1 MSLLGDAIQ
10 TIANDVLAARAE
22 LNRLDGIAGDGD
34 LGATMALGAGA
45 LLAALPELQLLDIDA
60 ALRRCG
66 SELARKAP
74 STCGTL
80 LATACLRAAAA
91 GAESAGPDET
101 PTARLARLV
110 SAGLSGIQQRGKA
123 NLGDK
128 TLLDALA
135 PAADALTAAA
145 SDGRTLGA
153 ALAAAAAAAQA
164 GAAATTSMRARVGR
178 AGWLADRSEGHQDAG
193 AWLIALLFASAARH
207 VGGTAD

>member
-1 MSLLGDAIQ
+1 VSALSDAIQ
-10 TIANDVLAARAE
+10 ALATDVLAAQAE

-34 LGATMALGAGA
+34 LGATLALGANA
-45 LLAALPELQLLDIDA
+45 LLAALPELETLDTDA

-91 GAESAGPDET
+91 GAAPDTTSNET
-101 PTARLARLV
+101 ATGRIARLV
-110 SAGLSGIQQRGKA
+110 SAGLAGIQQRGKA

-135 PAADALTAAA
+135 PAADALQAAA
-145 SDGRTLGA
+145 SGGRDVA
-153 ALAAAAAAAQA
+153 DALAEAAAAARA
-164 GAAATTSMRARVGR
+164 GATATVSMRARVGR
-178 AGWLADRSEGHQDAG
+178 AGWLADRSEGHEDGG
-193 AWLIALLFASAARH
+193 AWLIALLFESAARR
-207 VGGTAD
+207 AAARR